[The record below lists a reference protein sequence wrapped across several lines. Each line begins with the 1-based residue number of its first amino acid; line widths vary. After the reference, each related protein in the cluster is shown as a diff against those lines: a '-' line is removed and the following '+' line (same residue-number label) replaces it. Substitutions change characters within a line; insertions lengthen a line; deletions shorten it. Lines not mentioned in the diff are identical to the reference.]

1 MRIDWLDVVVDEWHR
16 KLAESHRQGRTAL
29 RWLTAADLGPDR
41 DPRLAIM
48 ALVEDPG
55 LRPGD
60 EHEVGRFVRTRLN
73 PGDSLPTVS
82 DVFPAADWHER
93 ETAEMF
99 GVTFAGHRDPRP
111 LFSNQLADPPPLLR
125 STPLVRRVSRPWPG
139 HHEPSGRPARARPS
153 PGVEPEWVRDDADVG
168 S

>member
-1 MRIDWLDVVVDEWHR
+1 MRIDWLDVVVDDWHR
-16 KLAESHRQGRTAL
+16 RLAESHGQGRTAL
-29 RWLTAADLGPDR
+29 RWLSAADLGPDE
-41 DPRLAIM
+41 DPRLVIM

-60 EHEVGRFVRTRLN
+60 EPGEGRFIRTRLN
-73 PGDSLPTVS
+73 PDDSLPTVS

-99 GVTFAGHRDPRP
+99 GVTFAGHRDRRP
-111 LFSNQLADPPPLLR
+111 LFSNQFVDPPPLLR
-125 STPLVRRVSRPWPG
+125 STPLARRVSRPWPG
-139 HHEPSGRPARARPS
+139 HHEPSGRPARVRPN
-153 PGVEPEWVRDDADVG
+153 PGVEADWVAG